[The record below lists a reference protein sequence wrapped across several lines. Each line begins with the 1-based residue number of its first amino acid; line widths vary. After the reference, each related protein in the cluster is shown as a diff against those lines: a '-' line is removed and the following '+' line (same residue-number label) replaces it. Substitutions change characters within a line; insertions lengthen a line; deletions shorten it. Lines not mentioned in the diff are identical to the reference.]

1 VRFIL
6 TPTATIQL
14 IHKILALLLKHNF
27 FSGFT
32 QNFILPSGNQT
43 LFNLKNMFTNIKG
56 DILGGLTAGIVALP
70 LALAFGVSSG
80 LGPSAGLYG
89 AIFLSFFAAL
99 FGGTPT
105 QISGPTAPMTAV
117 SMVVI
122 ATIISVHNGSIEK
135 ALPYI
140 LAVFLLSGIFQI
152 ALGMLGVGKY
162 IKYIP
167 YPVVSG
173 FMTAIGVIILITQI
187 LPVLGYEVKNDREFV
202 EQFKP
207 LAEEHLLENILIDES
222 KEGLLVLEDFQETIK
237 RAGEVNEATIYEEAE
252 NLAKN
257 DASGVIGT
265 IKSLPRALGK
275 INWIEVLLAL
285 GTIIIIYGFKK
296 ITTAIPSTLVALVI
310 VSSIAIGF
318 GIDYRS
324 IQEIPQGFPRIEWT
338 LFTDFNFLGLIPYIL
353 TALTLSLLGAIDSLL
368 TSVVA
373 DNLTKTRHL
382 PNKELIGQGI
392 GNSIA
397 AVFGGIPGAG
407 ATIRTVVNI
416 QSGGKTKLS
425 GMVASVVLLI
435 ILLALSPMAS
445 KIPAAVLAGILV
457 TVGIG
462 VMDYKGLNALSKIP
476 RTEVV
481 IMAVVLVLSVFW
493 NLVYAVGIG
502 LVMASLFFMKKM
514 GDLSTDDSRVTTVA
528 KEKMWD
534 DEKKLSPSFKENVFI
549 KHLSGPL
556 FFGFATEFVN
566 ISNQIPK
573 SASILIIRMSKV
585 PYIDQSGLFALED
598 VLMDLIQKDIEV
610 VFVGIQKQPKY
621 LMKTIGI
628 IGKLIPE
635 EQVFTDFS
643 SCKKYVI
650 DEHKSITA

>member
-1 VRFIL
+1 M
-6 TPTATIQL
+6 
-14 IHKILALLLKHNF
+14 
-27 FSGFT
+27 FS
-32 QNFILPSGNQT
+32 
-43 LFNLKNMFTNIKG
+43 NIKG
-56 DILGGLTAGIVALP
+56 DVLGGLTAGIVALP

-99 FGGTPT
+99 FGGTAT

-122 ATIISVHNGSIEK
+122 ATIIGVHNGSVEK

-152 ALGMLGVGKY
+152 GLGFLGLGKY

-187 LPVLGYEVKNDREFV
+187 LPLIGYDAKKDIELV
-202 EQFKP
+202 ESYRP
-207 LAEEHLLENILIDES
+207 MAEQSLLEKILTDET
-222 KEGLLVLEDFQETIK
+222 KDGILVVEDFEQAID
-237 RAGEVNEATIYEEAE
+237 RANKIDRSEIIEEAK

-257 DASGVIGT
+257 NSSGVIGT
-265 IKSLPRALGK
+265 IKAIPRAIGF
-275 INWIEVLLAL
+275 INWIEVVLAFA
-285 GTIIIIYGFKK
+285 TIFIIYGFKR
-296 ITTAIPSTLVALVI
+296 ITTTVPSTLVALI
-310 VSSIAIGF
+310 VVSGVAIGF
-318 GIDYRS
+318 GIDYIS
-324 IQEIPQGFPRIEWT
+324 IQQIPNGFPKIQWT
-338 LFTDFNFLGLIPYIL
+338 LFTDFNLLEILPYVF

-392 GNSIA
+392 GNSIGA
-397 AVFGGIPGAG
+397 IFGGLPGAG

-416 QSGGKTKLS
+416 QSGGKTRLS
-425 GMVASVVLLI
+425 GMIAGIVLLL
-435 ILLALSPMAS
+435 ILLVLSPLAS

-462 VMDYKGLNALSKIP
+462 VMDYKGLNVLSKIP
-476 RTEVV
+476 RTEII
-481 IMAVVLVLSVFW
+481 IMTVVLLLSVFW

-502 LVMASLFFMKKM
+502 LLLACLFFMKKM
-514 GDLSTDDSRVTTVA
+514 GDLA
-528 KEKMWD
+528 KNNSKVGLVSNEKEFEINIS
-534 DEKKLSPSFKENVFI
+534 EKSKGNVFI
-549 KHLSGPL
+549 KHLNGPL
-556 FFGFATEFVN
+556 FFGFTSEFVSIAN
-566 ISNQIPK
+566 KIPK
-573 SASILIIRMSKV
+573 TASLIIIDMEKV

-598 VLMDLIQKDIEV
+598 VILDLDKKDIKIIMT
-610 VFVGIQKQPKY
+610 GIQSQPMQ

-628 IGKLIPE
+628 LGELIPE
-635 EQVFTDFS
+635 ERVFKSLADSKSFLIDQV
-643 SCKKYVI
+643 K
-650 DEHKSITA
+650 